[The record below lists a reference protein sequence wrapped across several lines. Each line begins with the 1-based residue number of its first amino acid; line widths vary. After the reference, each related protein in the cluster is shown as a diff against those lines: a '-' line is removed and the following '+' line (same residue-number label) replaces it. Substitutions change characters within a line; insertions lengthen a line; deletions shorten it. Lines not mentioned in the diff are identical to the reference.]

1 MLFLICNSARKCIKT
16 ERSIYGHM
24 CEINLKLN
32 QTKQMKKER
41 EKERERE
48 QQIDPRITNEI
59 IMLEIGTES
68 DQQKMGKR

>member
-1 MLFLICNSARKCIKT
+1 MHQNRTINIWSYVWNQFEIESNEAHEKRGR
-16 ERSIYGHM
+16 ER
-24 CEINLKLN
+24 
-32 QTKQMKKER
+32 
-41 EKERERE
+41 RERE